1 MLIQF
6 AAFILCRVLNVFGEP
21 LVELVV
27 RVKQAWHD
35 EV

>member
-1 MLIQF
+1 MFVEF
-6 AAFILCRVLNVFGEP
+6 APFILSRVLNIFGEP
-21 LVELVV
+21 LVELVM